1 MLRIF
6 LVILR
11 PNSYKYGE
19 GPRMKKRKQTN
30 RLIHETSPYLVQHAH
45 NPVDWY
51 PWGEEALARSK
62 KEDKPILLSIGYSS
76 CHWCHVMEKESFENE
91 AIAEVMNQR
100 FVNIKVDREER
111 PDLDELYMNAVQ
123 VLTGSGG
130 WPMTVF
136 LTPALIPFHGGTY
149 FPPEDRGGMP
159 GFAKILAVVS
169 DYYRS
174 HRGEV
179 EKMEAQL
186 QNALHQIA
194 EIHPSQEAISD
205 KVLSKAFDALERQF
219 DPIYGGF
226 GKAPKFPGS
235 MALSF
240 LLRYWKRTGSK
251 KALEMVENT
260 LEKMAKGGI
269 YDHLG
274 GGFHRYSVDE
284 RWLIPHFEKMLY
296 DNALLSKTYVEAY
309 QATQKVR
316 YRRVGEEILNYALC
330 EMKSPEGGFYSTQD
344 ADSEGEE
351 GKFYV
356 WTREEI
362 RKVLG
367 KEAETPFCAYY
378 GVGAEGNF
386 QGGSSVLSIA
396 STFENVSQLYGVPVE
411 ELEKL
416 LEEGRKK
423 LYAAREK
430 RVRPG
435 RDEKILTSWNGLMIS
450 SFADGFRGT
459 GKREYLEGA
468 IGAARF
474 ILQEMRKDGHLTRV
488 FNKGNSRVAGYSEDY
503 AFLIQALIDLYEATF
518 EMGWLREAEDLNRR
532 MIDQFWDERNGGFFF
547 AGTEN
552 ESLITRSKNPYDNAI
567 PSANSTAVSNLI
579 RLGYLTGEESL
590 KRKAERI
597 LRLFHS
603 FLDQH
608 PSGFTQMVSSLSFFL
623 DPQEIGIIGSKNDVK
638 TKSMLKEIS
647 LAYLPNKILSL
658 KDPHDPVEGNWFPFL
673 KEKGSQDVPIAFV
686 CKGFTCLPPV
696 KNAKE
701 LKKILER

>member
-1 MLRIF
+1 MEH
-6 LVILR
+6 
-11 PNSYKYGE
+11 KH
-19 GPRMKKRKQTN
+19 TN
-30 RLIHETSPYLVQHAH
+30 RLIHETSPYLLQHAH

-91 AIAEVMNQR
+91 AIAGIMNLR
-100 FVNIKVDREER
+100 FINIKVDREER

-123 VLTGSGG
+123 VMTGSGG

-136 LTPALIPFHGGTY
+136 LTPDLIPFHAGTY

-159 GFAKILAVVS
+159 GLSKILVVVS
-169 DYYRS
+169 DYYHS

-186 QNALHQIA
+186 KNALHQMA
-194 EIHPSQEAISD
+194 ELNPSQEAVSD
-205 KVLSKAFDALERQF
+205 KVLSKAFDALESQF

-226 GKAPKFPGS
+226 GNAPKFPGS

-240 LLRYWKRTGSK
+240 LLRYWRRKVSER
-251 KALEMVENT
+251 ALEMVEKT
-260 LEKMAKGGI
+260 LEKMAHGGI

-296 DNALLSKTYVEAY
+296 DNALLSRTYFEAH

-316 YRRVGEEILNYALC
+316 YRRVGEEILNYVLR
-330 EMKSPEGGFYSTQD
+330 EMKNPEGGFYSTQD

-351 GKFYV
+351 GKFYA
-356 WTREEI
+356 WTRDEI
-362 RKVLG
+362 KKILG
-367 KEAETPFCAYY
+367 KEKGTPFCAYY
-378 GVGAEGNF
+378 GVATEGNF
-386 QGGSSVLSIA
+386 EGGASVLNIT
-396 STFENVSQLYGVPVE
+396 STLENVSQLYGMSVA

-416 LEEGRKK
+416 LEEGRQK
-423 LYAAREK
+423 LYAEREK
-430 RVRPG
+430 RVKPG

-450 SFADGFRGT
+450 GFVDGFRVT
-459 GKREYLEGA
+459 GNENFLEGA
-468 IGAARF
+468 VGAARF
-474 ILQEMRKDGHLTRV
+474 ILREMRKDGHLVRV
-488 FNKGNSRVAGYSEDY
+488 FHQGKSRVKGYSEDY
-503 AFLIQALIDLYEATF
+503 AFFIQALVDLYEATF
-518 EMGWLREAEDLNRR
+518 EMEWLKEAEDLNQR
-532 MIDQFWDERNGGFFF
+532 MIRQFWDERNGGFFF
-547 AGTEN
+547 TGKEN

-567 PSANSTAVSNLI
+567 PSANSIGVVNLI

-590 KRKAERI
+590 KQKAEQI
-597 LRLFHS
+597 LHLFYN

-608 PSGFTQMVSSLSFFL
+608 PSGFAQMLSGLSFFL
-623 DPQEIGIIGSKNDVK
+623 DPQEIGIIGSKNNLK
-638 TKSMLKEIS
+638 TKSMLKEIY

-658 KDPHDPVEGNWFPFL
+658 RDPQEPIEGNWFPFL
-673 KEKGSQDVPIAFV
+673 KEKGNQEVPTTFV
-686 CKGFTCLPPV
+686 CKGSTCLPPAR
-696 KNAKE
+696 NEKE

>member
-1 MLRIF
+1 
-6 LVILR
+6 
-11 PNSYKYGE
+11 
-19 GPRMKKRKQTN
+19 MKHKQTN
-30 RLIHETSPYLVQHAH
+30 RLIHETSPYLLQHAH

-100 FVNIKVDREER
+100 FINIKVDREER

-123 VLTGSGG
+123 VMTGSGG

-136 LTPALIPFHGGTY
+136 LTPALIPFHAGTY

-159 GFAKILAVVS
+159 GLTKILVVVS

-194 EIHPSQEAISD
+194 EINPSREAMSD
-205 KVLSKAFDALERQF
+205 QVLSKAFDALESQF

-240 LLRYWKRTGSK
+240 LLRYWKSKGSK
-251 KALEMVENT
+251 KALEMVERT
-260 LEKMAKGGI
+260 LEKMAQGGI

-296 DNALLSKTYVEAY
+296 DNALLSRTYFEAY

-316 YRRVGEEILNYALC
+316 YRRVGEEILNYVLR

-356 WTREEI
+356 WTRDEI
-362 RKVLG
+362 KKVLG
-367 KEAETPFCAYY
+367 KEKGTPFCAYY
-378 GVGAEGNF
+378 GVGTEGNF
-386 QGGSSVLSIA
+386 EGGASVLNIA
-396 STFENVSQLYGVPVE
+396 STLENVSQLYGTSVE
-411 ELEKL
+411 DLGKL
-416 LEEGRKK
+416 LEEGREK
-423 LYAAREK
+423 LYAEREK
-430 RVRPG
+430 RVKPG

-450 SFADGFRGT
+450 SFVDGFRVAGNE
-459 GKREYLEGA
+459 KYLKGA
-468 IGAARF
+468 VDAARF
-474 ILQEMRKDGHLTRV
+474 ILQEMRKGGHLMRV
-488 FNKGNSRVAGYSEDY
+488 FNKGKSRVTGYSEDY

-518 EMGWLREAEDLNRR
+518 EMEWLKEAEDLNRR
-532 MIDQFWDERNGGFFF
+532 MIHQFWDERNGGFFF
-547 AGTEN
+547 TGVEN
-552 ESLITRSKNPYDNAI
+552 ESLIARSKNPYDSAI
-567 PSANSTAVSNLI
+567 PSANSIAVFNLI

-590 KRKAERI
+590 KQKAEQI
-597 LRLFHS
+597 LHLFHS

-608 PSGFTQMVSSLSFFL
+608 PSGFAQMLSGLSFFL
-623 DPQEIGIIGSKNDVK
+623 DPQEVGIIGSKNDLK
-638 TKSMLKEIS
+638 TKSMLKEIY

-658 KDPHDPVEGNWFPFL
+658 RDPQDSVEGSWFPFL
-673 KEKGSQDVPIAFV
+673 REKTVQEVPTTFV

-696 KNAKE
+696 RNEKE

>member
-1 MLRIF
+1 
-6 LVILR
+6 
-11 PNSYKYGE
+11 
-19 GPRMKKRKQTN
+19 MKHKKTN
-30 RLIHETSPYLVQHAH
+30 RLIHETSPYLLQHAH

-91 AIAEVMNQR
+91 AIAELMNQR
-100 FVNIKVDREER
+100 FINIKVDREER

-123 VLTGSGG
+123 VMTGSGG

-136 LTPALIPFHGGTY
+136 LTPALIPFHAGTY

-159 GFAKILAVVS
+159 GFAKILVVIS
-169 DYYRS
+169 DYYHS

-179 EKMEAQL
+179 GKMETQL

-194 EIHPSQEAISD
+194 EISPSQEAVSD
-205 KVLSKAFDALERQF
+205 KVLSKAFDALESQF

-235 MALSF
+235 MTLSF
-240 LLRYWKRTGSK
+240 LLRYWKRKGSK
-251 KALEMVENT
+251 KALEMVERT
-260 LEKMAKGGI
+260 LEKMAQGGI

-296 DNALLSKTYVEAY
+296 DNALLSRIYFEAY

-316 YRRVGEEILNYALC
+316 YRRVGEETLNYVLR
-330 EMKSPEGGFYSTQD
+330 EMKSPGGGFYSTLD

-356 WTREEI
+356 WTKDEI
-362 RKVLG
+362 KKVLE
-367 KEAETPFCAYY
+367 KEKGTPFCAYY
-378 GVGAEGNF
+378 GVATEGNF
-386 QGGSSVLSIA
+386 EGGSSVLNIA
-396 STFENVSQLYGVPVE
+396 STFENVSQSYGISVE
-411 ELEKL
+411 ELGKL
-416 LEEGRKK
+416 LEEGREK
-423 LYAAREK
+423 LYAERER

-450 SFADGFRGT
+450 SFVDGFRVT
-459 GKREYLEGA
+459 GSKEYLKGA
-468 IGAARF
+468 VDAAGF
-474 ILQEMRKDGHLTRV
+474 ILREMRKEGHLMRV
-488 FNKGNSRVAGYSEDY
+488 FNKGKSRVTGYSEDY

-518 EMGWLREAEDLNRR
+518 EMGWLKEAEDLNRR

-547 AGTEN
+547 TGVEN
-552 ESLITRSKNPYDNAI
+552 ESLIARSKNPYDNAT
-567 PSANSTAVSNLI
+567 PSANSVAVFNLI
-579 RLGYLTGEESL
+579 RLGYLAGEESL
-590 KRKAERI
+590 KQKAEEI
-597 LRLFHS
+597 LHLFHS

-608 PSGFTQMVSSLSFFL
+608 PSGFAQMLSGLSFFL
-623 DPQEIGIIGSKNDVK
+623 DPQEVGIIGSKNDLK
-638 TKSMLKEIS
+638 TKSMLKEIY

-658 KDPHDPVEGNWFPFL
+658 RDPQDPVEGNWLPFL
-673 KEKGSQDVPIAFV
+673 REKGNQEVPTTFV

-696 KNAKE
+696 RNEKE